1 MEILKSSWNSKMG
14 CDNKIKL
21 KNNKKLKLKLKKFI
35 YREDKI

>member
-1 MEILKSSWNSKMG
+1 MG